1 MNTTHKLHIFDMD
14 GTILDSMPM
23 WSTIA
28 SDYLDSYD
36 IPHDDD
42 VNKLI
47 EAYTLENAAKYFI
60 ELGLDKTVDE
70 IIKDIYDFS
79 FNKYKNEIL
88 AKPDMTEL
96 LKKLHETG
104 ETIILL
110 SASPV
115 QCAVAAFKRLNIL
128 EYFDKLFSCQ
138 DFETDKTV
146 PETFINVAASLGF
159 KPEDVI
165 VYEDALYS
173 IRSAKAAGCKTVAI
187 YDDFARNEWDEILR
201 TADEIFITPDMHKN
215 ITKLQII

>member
-1 MNTTHKLHIFDMD
+1 MNPTHKLHIFDMD

-60 ELGLDKTVDE
+60 ELGLDKTIDD

-79 FNKYKNEIL
+79 FNKYKNEIPE
-88 AKPDMTEL
+88 KPDMAEL
-96 LKKLHETG
+96 LKKIHETG

-159 KPEDVI
+159 KPEDAI

-187 YDDFARNEWDEILR
+187 YDEFARNEWDEILK
-201 TADEIFITPDMHKN
+201 TADEIFITPDKHKN
-215 ITKLQII
+215 ITKM

>member
-1 MNTTHKLHIFDMD
+1 MNPTHKLHIFDMD

-23 WSTIA
+23 WATIA

-146 PETFINVAASLGF
+146 PKTFINVAASLGF

-187 YDDFARNEWDEILR
+187 YDDFARNEWDEILK

-215 ITKLQII
+215 ITKM

>member
-1 MNTTHKLHIFDMD
+1 M
-14 GTILDSMPM
+14 
-23 WSTIA
+23 A
-28 SDYLDSYD
+28 
-36 IPHDDD
+36 
-42 VNKLI
+42 
-47 EAYTLENAAKYFI
+47 
-60 ELGLDKTVDE
+60 
-70 IIKDIYDFS
+70 
-79 FNKYKNEIL
+79 
-88 AKPDMTEL
+88 EL

-159 KPEDVI
+159 KPEDAI

-187 YDDFARNEWDEILR
+187 YDDFARNEWDEILK

-215 ITKLQII
+215 ITKM

>member
-1 MNTTHKLHIFDMD
+1 MK
-14 GTILDSMPM
+14 
-23 WSTIA
+23 
-28 SDYLDSYD
+28 
-36 IPHDDD
+36 
-42 VNKLI
+42 
-47 EAYTLENAAKYFI
+47 NAAKYFI
-60 ELGLDKTVDE
+60 ELGLDKAIDD

-79 FNKYKNEIL
+79 FNKYKNEIP
-88 AKPDMTEL
+88 AKPDMAEL

-159 KPEDVI
+159 KPEDAI

-187 YDDFARNEWDEILR
+187 YDDFARNEWDEILK
-201 TADEIFITPDMHKN
+201 TADEIFITPDKHKN
-215 ITKLQII
+215 ITKM

>member
-60 ELGLDKTVDE
+60 ELGLDKAIDD

-79 FNKYKNEIL
+79 FNKYKNEIP

-159 KPEDVI
+159 KPEDAI

-187 YDDFARNEWDEILR
+187 YDDFARNEWDEILK
-201 TADEIFITPDMHKN
+201 TADEIFITPDKHKN
-215 ITKLQII
+215 ITKM

>member
-60 ELGLDKTVDE
+60 ELGLDKTIDD

-79 FNKYKNEIL
+79 FNKYKNEIP
-88 AKPDMTEL
+88 AKSDMAEL

-159 KPEDVI
+159 KPEDAI

-187 YDDFARNEWDEILR
+187 YDDFARNEWDEILK
-201 TADEIFITPDMHKN
+201 TADEIFITPDKHKN
-215 ITKLQII
+215 ITKM